1 MTDPTGHSRRDL
13 IAAAGSLSMLAALP
27 GAAAD
32 RAAAH
37 STAAQPAAAPSAP
50 PTPLAFRAVDALP
63 LPFDPARLPGLSER
77 LLRSHY
83 DNNYLGSVKA
93 LATVNRRLAELLATK
108 DTPPYIYNALK
119 REHLSRTNSVVLH
132 DLYFANLG
140 GGGQPDAKARTAIA
154 ADFGTFDAWET
165 EFRLLGAGLAGGS
178 GWVVLG
184 YNLHTR
190 RLENYTLADHAHGA
204 NACVPN
210 LVMDMYEHAY
220 QMDYGAAAAKYIDAF
235 FANIQWEAVA
245 AR

>member
-1 MTDPTGHSRRDL
+1 MTDPAGHSRRDL
-13 IAAAGSLSMLAALP
+13 IAAAGGLSMLAALP

-37 STAAQPAAAPSAP
+37 GAAAEHAAAP
-50 PTPLAFRAVDALP
+50 PTPLAFRAVEALP

-83 DNNYLGSVKA
+83 DNNYMGSLKA
-93 LATVNRRLAELLATK
+93 LAVVNRRLGELLATE
-108 DTPPYIYNALK
+108 DTPPYVYNALK
-119 REHLSRTNSVVLH
+119 REHLTRTNSVVLH

-140 GGGQPDAKARTAIA
+140 GGGQADAKARTAIA
-154 ADFGTFDAWET
+154 ADFGTFDTWET

-235 FANIQWEAVA
+235 FANIRWEAVA